1 MPVSSFAPEFLE
13 LFKLAAQE
21 ERIIPLGD
29 YKRATRLRF
38 RLNMLRVAMRKE
50 QHTLTTIAN
59 SVEFT
64 ITNAGDLK
72 CSPAD
77 APFLNDLKSA
87 GVEVQA
93 PHAGTPTHTP
103 FAKPERADA
112 EEVIRKFLNPSTAA
126 NAGKKET

>member
-13 LFKLAAQE
+13 LFKIAAQQ
-21 ERIIPLGD
+21 ERIIPLGNA
-29 YKRATRLRF
+29 KRATRLRF

-64 ITNAGDLK
+64 ITSEGHLR

-77 APFLNDLKSA
+77 APFLNDLKGA
-87 GVEVQA
+87 GIEISGV
-93 PHAGTPTHTP
+93 PIPTPTHTP

-112 EEVIRKFLNPSTAA
+112 EEVIRKFLNPSTDD
-126 NAGKKET
+126 KK

>member
-1 MPVSSFAPEFLE
+1 MPVSSYAPEFLE

-21 ERIIPLGD
+21 ERIIPIGNT
-29 YKRATRLRF
+29 KRATRLRF

-64 ITNAGDLK
+64 ITNEGHLK

-87 GVEVQA
+87 GVEIQA
-93 PHAGTPTHTP
+93 PRADVSSPTP

-112 EEVIRKFLNPSTAA
+112 EEVIRKFLGTST
-126 NAGKKET
+126 NDSKKE